1 MNDSTFE
8 EKVSLRLSRLNVF
21 IVFGIAIILLL
32 FITTYII
39 AFSPLKEYIP
49 GNYSD
54 PATRSK
60 QIATLLKTDSL
71 EEVIRERQQYIDMIK
86 KITLGKDTENQI
98 PAKPVSKSDY
108 SNINITK
115 SKEDSLL
122 RTEFNQQEQY
132 NLEYSEPSA
141 GSNGISNFFF
151 FCPLKGMLTNG
162 FNPTNKHLGIDIV
175 SPNKDESIKATLS
188 GTVIFTGWTLETG
201 YVIALQHSNNLIS
214 IYKHNSVILKK
225 AGTYVKAG
233 EAIAIIGSSG
243 ELSTGPHL
251 HFELW
256 YNGYPINPKDYIVF

>member
-21 IVFGIAIILLL
+21 IVFGIAIIMIL
-32 FITTYII
+32 FVTTYVI

-49 GNYSD
+49 GYSSD
-54 PATRSK
+54 PAARSK
-60 QIATLLKTDSL
+60 QIAFIVKTDSL
-71 EEVIRERQQYIDMIK
+71 EEVVRERQQYIDMIK

-98 PAKPVSKSDY
+98 SPKPVSKSNY

-115 SKEDSLL
+115 SKEDSML

-132 NLEYSEPSA
+132 NLEDNEPSA
-141 GSNGISNFFF
+141 SSNGISNFFF
-151 FCPLKGMLTNG
+151 FCPLKGLLTNG
-162 FNPTNKHLGIDIV
+162 FNPTNKHYGIDIV

-225 AGTYVKAG
+225 TGTYVKAG
-233 EAIAIIGSSG
+233 EAIAIIGNSG
-243 ELSTGPHL
+243 ELTSGPHL

-256 YNGYPINPKDYIVF
+256 YNGYPINPRDYIVF